1 MVNVST
7 RSGQSLGVMSHER
20 HSSGQGT
27 VGYGIRVNQVD
38 APDRLAGLLASA
50 GRDDRRL
57 GLVFLDLAE
66 ALRSTARASD
76 TVARLGGDEFV
87 VLQDI
92 ADASSALEVAARL
105 TPLLDRSVL
114 VDGHEVPVSASVGVA
129 VSSPGDTPS
138 TLLRHADVAMYRA
151 RTDGKARAVLF
162 DQAMEASAVERLE
175 LEADLRRALDK
186 GEFRVFYQP
195 TVSLSDGR

>member
-1 MVNVST
+1 
-7 RSGQSLGVMSHER
+7 
-20 HSSGQGT
+20 
-27 VGYGIRVNQVD
+27 
-38 APDRLAGLLASA
+38 
-50 GRDDRRL
+50 
-57 GLVFLDLAE
+57 VFLDLAE

-92 ADASSALEVAARL
+92 ADASPALEVAARL